1 MSFIRSMARILA
13 GAAIVGLAAAPIV
26 ARAEEPTP
34 QERVK
39 FDGGNVFKTYCVV
52 CHGESGKGDG
62 PLAAQLRKAP
72 ADLTLFAK
80 NNKGPFPKEMV
91 AKIIDGREPV
101 NGHGGGDMPVWGDAF
116 SRSLED
122 SDPESVKQKIQSL
135 VDYLAS
141 IQQK

>member
-1 MSFIRSMARILA
+1 MASSA
-13 GAAIVGLAAAPIV
+13 
-26 ARAEEPTP
+26 
-34 QERVK
+34 K
-39 FDGGNVFKTYCVV
+39 GN
-52 CHGESGKGDG
+52 G
-62 PLAAQLRKAP
+62 PLATQLRKAP

-80 NNKGPFPKEMV
+80 NNKGTFPAELV

-122 SDPESVKQKIQSL
+122 ADPESVKQKIQAL
-135 VDYLAS
+135 VGYIES